1 MGFMDDVLK
10 GIERAT
16 KADTP
21 ENREWAKY
29 KKDGLVETIGGQE
42 FVDVGAAVRTKEQPK
57 PKQARSILD
66 KIPLNTSMEDR
77 NGGADFGCENPSYI
91 NLIPGVTYSVDP
103 GKS

>member
-29 KKDGLVETIGGQE
+29 KKDGLVEVIDGTE
-42 FVDVGAAVRTKEQPK
+42 FVDVGEAVRTKK
-57 PKQARSILD
+57 PAEKRDESHPLSPFHHSFRLD
-66 KIPLNTSMEDR
+66 GQRD
-77 NGGADFGCENPSYI
+77 GADFGCENPSWSSSV
-91 NLIPGVTYSVDP
+91 PGVTYSE